1 MLEERRLQVAIELAE
16 RRGYTVRQDWLEGVG
31 GGYFHAAGRP
41 WIFLDMSL
49 DANARMKQLGK
60 ALAEAAGF
68 RNLSERLNL
77 IASRV
82 NFDEYMLKNGL
93 LESFNMVTR
102 KIHDI
107 RKGHL

>member
-60 ALAEAAGF
+60 ALAEAGGF
-68 RNLSERLNL
+68 RNLSESD
-77 IASRV
+77 AA
-82 NFDEYMLKNGL
+82 
-93 LESFNMVTR
+93 
-102 KIHDI
+102 
-107 RKGHL
+107 